1 MRERG
6 DMGMLVPNV
15 LPGSYS
21 MLAKALQGEGEA
33 TKGVLGV
40 HVRLRTLG
48 NINVASLSASSPARP
63 ISPCFPVFS
72 PLSFPFWA
80 SKGEEGKGNFKLSLG
95 LAWLCTKKNQRS
107 SKTKK
112 RSFLPVP

>member
-1 MRERG
+1 
-6 DMGMLVPNV
+6 
-15 LPGSYS
+15 

-80 SKGEEGKGNFKLSLG
+80 SKGEEGKGNFKLSQTKLLLG
-95 LAWLCTKKNQRS
+95 NKKNLMRCDGRRRIDRS
-107 SKTKK
+107 
-112 RSFLPVP
+112 RSIDLCRI